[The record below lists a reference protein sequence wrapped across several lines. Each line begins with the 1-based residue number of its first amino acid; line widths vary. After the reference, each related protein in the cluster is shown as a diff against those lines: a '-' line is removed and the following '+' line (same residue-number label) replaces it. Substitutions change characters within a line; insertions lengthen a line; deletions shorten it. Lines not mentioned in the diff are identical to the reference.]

1 MATDVRKS
9 YATALITPPP
19 PTLAERNVHF
29 NAWTA
34 SCRVLNTPEL
44 LERILINIEP
54 IRLFPLRRTNSVF
67 RESLDSPQLRQYLFL
82 EHARGVVHEKSIGD
96 INRHVQSMRSPSWHP
111 DYHKYRYISV
121 VSCYNPLISTWHPA
135 LHTDMLDKNGLWHD
149 GDTEIYLDFGEC
161 APDPGALAF
170 GGVHVDTVTN
180 EVVCE
185 ITNWCS
191 MACIQCTRQ
200 ARKRPVGIRNTTQA
214 RDVQHKAL
222 HPYRDKKPASW
233 QSLKLLRVA
242 LPVRV
247 IIRSGSRGLLFSP
260 QRDPSMHWDYD
271 KIRTDIVFSPAEAT
285 LGNLFAFWEKVT
297 DEHIRVN
304 GGAYAPLCR
313 AMCRKWLGPGETYLD
328 DEEWDYAKNMP
339 RD

>member
-9 YATALITPPP
+9 YAAVLTLPTP
-19 PTLAERNVHF
+19 PTLAERDVHF

-44 LERILINIEP
+44 LEKILINIDP
-54 IRLFPLRRTNSVF
+54 IRLFPLRRINSVF
-67 RESLDSPQLRQYLFL
+67 RASLDSPRLRQHLIL
-82 EHARGVVHEKSIGD
+82 EHARGVVHDKLIEGIY
-96 INRHVQSMRSPSWHP
+96 RHVHSMQSPSWHP
-111 DYHKYRYISV
+111 DYHKYRYIAV
-121 VSCYNPLISTWHPA
+121 ARCYNPLISKWHPA
-135 LHTDMLDKNGLWHD
+135 LHPDMLDRDGLWHD

-191 MACIQCTRQ
+191 MACAQCTLQ
-200 ARKRPVGIRNTTQA
+200 PRKRPFGIRNTTQA
-214 RDVQHKAL
+214 RDVQDKAL
-222 HPYRDKKPASW
+222 HLYRDKEPASW
-233 QSLKLLRVA
+233 QGLKFLRVA

-247 IIRSGSRGLLFSP
+247 IIRSSSRGLLFSP

-271 KIRTDIVFSPAEAT
+271 RIRTDIVFDPAEAT
-285 LGNLFAFWEKVT
+285 LGNLFAFWDNIT
-297 DEHIRVN
+297 DEHARVN
-304 GGAYAPLCR
+304 SGVYALLCR
-313 AMCRKWLGPGETYLD
+313 AMCRRWTGPGETYLD
-328 DEEWDYAKNMP
+328 DEEWDYAKNVS